1 MMSSLILSD
10 REVICLSLAAC
21 GLWHCQYVCVR
32 DCVCVCWCMHE
43 FCNCFVPMWHLLSIP
58 CDCNMS
64 IFFFIL
70 HVLPCDFQSGI
81 CQLNHMGTGH
91 EKQSCFE
98 IRIML
103 IYLCNTFRTKSYE
116 AALTETVTAHNQ
128 GKCVRVKKWKPWE
141 IILKGSFGC
150 VIKKLSNAICNATVM
165 QIHLAK
171 LYSVST
177 EFKLCIQADNTTLKT
192 HLN

>member
-1 MMSSLILSD
+1 
-10 REVICLSLAAC
+10 
-21 GLWHCQYVCVR
+21 
-32 DCVCVCWCMHE
+32 
-43 FCNCFVPMWHLLSIP
+43 
-58 CDCNMS
+58 
-64 IFFFIL
+64 
-70 HVLPCDFQSGI
+70 
-81 CQLNHMGTGH
+81 
-91 EKQSCFE
+91 
-98 IRIML
+98 ML